1 MVDRATSTTTEN
13 LSRSRVPY
21 ALPRRAIG
29 TRDKYSCMATNISTH
44 AHAVTDEERA
54 ALLQQR
60 PAVVWLTGLSG
71 SGKSTVAGA
80 LDRMLLAHGAPCY
93 VLDGDNVRG
102 GLNSDLGFSPADRT
116 ENVRRVREVAK
127 LLKQAGL
134 FVLVPLISP
143 YRAGR
148 EAVRASLPPGDF
160 VEVFVRASVAAC
172 EGRDPKGL
180 YAKARRGEIKGFT
193 GIDAPY
199 EEPESPELVL
209 DAAGGESPE
218 QLAGRVIALLQ
229 ESGRLGPAPSLSS
242 SSSSDGSSALSPF
255 ARGVIVGVSLSF
267 ALAAV
272 AAVSLSSN
280 PLRAAFRR
288 AR

>member
-1 MVDRATSTTTEN
+1 MIHKCYALCAVLIFAATTAPAADFSDPTWPCVQRKVERLSIGLATSFA
-13 LSRSRVPY
+13 SRRRVLRHATVY
-21 ALPRRAIG
+21 ALSYVAQDLFG
-29 TRDKYSCMATNISTH
+29 DVLLSHLLDGYKY
-44 AHAVTDEERA
+44 DLR
-54 ALLQQR
+54 L
-60 PAVVWLTGLSG
+60 
-71 SGKSTVAGA
+71 
-80 LDRMLLAHGAPCY
+80 Y
-93 VLDGDNVRG
+93 VLLSSVQPLRTMQIPRMVRG
-102 GLNSDLGFSPADRT
+102 KPHGWDPSVALRFGHTVLDWVL
-116 ENVRRVREVAK
+116 REVAK

-242 SSSSDGSSALSPF
+242 SHRSM
-255 ARGVIVGVSLSF
+255 SLS
-267 ALAAV
+267 
-272 AAVSLSSN
+272 
-280 PLRAAFRR
+280 
-288 AR
+288 